1 MLHQTSLLGQR
12 PASENCH
19 DVLLNCPVLLLH
31 AALLQW
37 AVLPL
42 FCAQAPELCPEHSH
56 ALAKGEDSSVVT
68 LQVVALTCA
77 DCRSFWTRPQHGQGQ
92 IGRDEACCGLTW
104 HETWHETWHDIAS
117 WCIMH
122 WSHVASCRGQ
132 SWFPVWIP
140 IRCRR
145 MGRMGRMGRMSL
157 LATHM
162 TSGDSQKANELF
174 RLLRPRDFNNLE
186 LLSKQNRWI
195 RWIAP
200 KVFRALLHPLLT

>member
-1 MLHQTSLLGQR
+1 MLHQTSRLGQR
-12 PASENCH
+12 PASANCH
-19 DVLLNCPVLLLH
+19 DVLLNSPVLLH

-56 ALAKGEDSSVVT
+56 ALAKGEDSEDSSVVT

-92 IGRDEACCGLTW
+92 IGRDEARCGLTW
-104 HETWHETWHDIAS
+104 HDTWHDTWHETWHDIAS

-122 WSHVASCRGQ
+122 RSHVASCRGQ
-132 SWFPVWIP
+132 FWFSVRIP

-145 MGRMGRMGRMSL
+145 MGRMGRMSL
-157 LATHM
+157 LA
-162 TSGDSQKANELF
+162 
-174 RLLRPRDFNNLE
+174 
-186 LLSKQNRWI
+186 
-195 RWIAP
+195 
-200 KVFRALLHPLLT
+200 